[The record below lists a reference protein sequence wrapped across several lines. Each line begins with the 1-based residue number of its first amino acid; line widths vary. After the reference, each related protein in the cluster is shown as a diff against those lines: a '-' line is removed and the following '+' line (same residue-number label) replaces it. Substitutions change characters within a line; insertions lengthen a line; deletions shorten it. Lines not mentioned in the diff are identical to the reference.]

1 MASHDR
7 EARKHGLVPSSD
19 SMDDT
24 WIRCFP
30 RQRDPNGSI
39 PSYKRNRLVVPAPE
53 SCGSWRIPSFWRPI
67 LCLRTV
73 YIPLGIYP
81 FFFSFY
87 FLFLLFFSF
96 LFFLSFLIF
105 SYLPYLSS
113 PVRLLEFPNVSANGF
128 AQDSKASSSQGE
140 VERRRI
146 VKHIRFHIGGS
157 GGRSWI
163 VDRYQNLDSDSRSVI
178 AIDRRGT

>member
-81 FFFSFY
+81 FFFLFIFFLFSLY
-87 FLFLLFFSF
+87 FLFIFFLFSFSSFLFFSF
-96 LFFLSFLIF
+96 FSLFSYFFLSPLPLF
-105 SYLPYLSS
+105 SCPSLRISECIGQRIRTGQQSVIIARGSGETPDRETHPFPY
-113 PVRLLEFPNVSANGF
+113 RG
-128 AQDSKASSSQGE
+128 
-140 VERRRI
+140 
-146 VKHIRFHIGGS
+146 IGGA
-157 GGRSWI
+157 
-163 VDRYQNLDSDSRSVI
+163 QLDSR
-178 AIDRRGT
+178 

>member
-53 SCGSWRIPSFWRPI
+53 SRVLENPI
-67 LCLRTV
+67 VLETNTLSPYGVYTV
-73 YIPLGIYP
+73 GYLS

-87 FLFLLFFSF
+87 FLFIFSLFSFYFLFIFFFFFSF
-96 LFFLSFLIF
+96 LFFFFSLFLFFLI
-105 SYLPYLSS
+105 SLTSLLLS
-113 PVRLLEFPNVSANGF
+113 VS
-128 AQDSKASSSQGE
+128 
-140 VERRRI
+140 
-146 VKHIRFHIGGS
+146 
-157 GGRSWI
+157 
-163 VDRYQNLDSDSRSVI
+163 
-178 AIDRRGT
+178 

>member
-53 SCGSWRIPSFWRPI
+53 SRVLENPI
-67 LCLRTV
+67 VLETNTLSPYGVYTV
-73 YIPLGIYP
+73 GYLS
-81 FFFSFY
+81 FFFF
-87 FLFLLFFSF
+87 FLFSFSSFLFFSF
-96 LFFLSFLIF
+96 FSLFSYFFLSPLPLF
-105 SYLPYLSS
+105 SCPSLRISECIGQRIRTGQQSVIIARGSGETPDRETHPFPY
-113 PVRLLEFPNVSANGF
+113 RG
-128 AQDSKASSSQGE
+128 
-140 VERRRI
+140 
-146 VKHIRFHIGGS
+146 IGGA
-157 GGRSWI
+157 
-163 VDRYQNLDSDSRSVI
+163 QLDSR
-178 AIDRRGT
+178 